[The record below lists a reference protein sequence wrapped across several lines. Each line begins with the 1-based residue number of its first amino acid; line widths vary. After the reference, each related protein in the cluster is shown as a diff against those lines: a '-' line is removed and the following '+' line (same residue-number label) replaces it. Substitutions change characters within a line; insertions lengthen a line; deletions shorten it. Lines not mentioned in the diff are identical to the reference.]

1 MQHIVIS
8 IVYAQFFTYFDGSL
22 GCANEGFLVLVV
34 GIFDVGAEIGVE
46 HVGVRD
52 ESTEFEVFFGH
63 GHLSGG
69 DLQVRQLVVLEGAE
83 IRQVF

>member
-1 MQHIVIS
+1 M
-8 IVYAQFFTYFDGSL
+8 
-22 GCANEGFLVLVV
+22 VV
-34 GIFDVGAEIGVE
+34 GIFDVGVEIGVK